1 MDTLLF
7 YVENGEKLEL
17 SMLTRSRR
25 HSSLTLGQHIVRHI
39 Q

>member
-25 HSSLTLGQHIVRHI
+25 HDNVQ
-39 Q
+39 

>member
-25 HSSLTLGQHIVRHI
+25 HSSLTLSINQPEHF
-39 Q
+39 